1 MARMIV
7 VDRDGK
13 EHEIEAKP
21 GLKVMEILRE
31 LDYGVAAICGGLCSC
46 ATCHVYVDEN
56 WASRLP
62 KPQSDELELLKEL
75 PDFRDATSRL
85 SCQVDF
91 TEDLSGLKVAIA
103 PRFVEVAAFLFGLP
117 AHGVLRRGD
126 GGWVAEEAAAEGL
139 QLLIEFVE
147 NRDAGR
153 DVELHD
159 VALGH
164 HVEHLDQARAASFRA
179 QR

>member
-13 EHEIEAKP
+13 EHEIEAKA

-46 ATCHVYVDEN
+46 ATCHVYVDPA
-56 WASRLP
+56 WTARLP

-75 PDFRDATSRL
+75 SDYREATSRL

-91 TEDLSGLKVAIA
+91 TDALSGLKLAIA
-103 PRFVEVAAFLFGLP
+103 P
-117 AHGVLRRGD
+117 D
-126 GGWVAEEAAAEGL
+126 T
-139 QLLIEFVE
+139 
-147 NRDAGR
+147 
-153 DVELHD
+153 
-159 VALGH
+159 
-164 HVEHLDQARAASFRA
+164 
-179 QR
+179 

>member
-46 ATCHVYVDEN
+46 ATCHVYVDAN
-56 WASRLP
+56 WAGRLP
-62 KPQSDELELLKEL
+62 KPQSDELELLNEL
-75 PDFRDATSRL
+75 PDFKKDVSRL

-91 TEDLSGLKVAIA
+91 TEGLSGLKVAIA
-103 PRFVEVAAFLFGLP
+103 P
-117 AHGVLRRGD
+117 D
-126 GGWVAEEAAAEGL
+126 
-139 QLLIEFVE
+139 
-147 NRDAGR
+147 
-153 DVELHD
+153 
-159 VALGH
+159 
-164 HVEHLDQARAASFRA
+164 S
-179 QR
+179 

>member
-1 MARMIV
+1 MIRRAASLPVLDCSRRASMHPSSRADQVPAHYPAWRRTPPGVYTTESSMARMIV

-46 ATCHVYVDEN
+46 ATCHVYVDES
-56 WASRLP
+56 WAGRLP

-75 PDFRDATSRL
+75 PDYRDATSRL

-91 TEDLSGLKVAIA
+91 TEALSGLKVAVA
-103 PRFVEVAAFLFGLP
+103 P
-117 AHGVLRRGD
+117 D
-126 GGWVAEEAAAEGL
+126 
-139 QLLIEFVE
+139 
-147 NRDAGR
+147 
-153 DVELHD
+153 
-159 VALGH
+159 
-164 HVEHLDQARAASFRA
+164 S
-179 QR
+179 

>member
-21 GLKVMEILRE
+21 GLKIMEVLRE

-46 ATCHVYVDEN
+46 ATCHVYVDPV
-56 WASRLP
+56 WAAQLP

-75 PDFRDATSRL
+75 PDYKETSSRL

-91 TEDLSGLKVAIA
+91 TDALSGMKVAIA
-103 PRFVEVAAFLFGLP
+103 P
-117 AHGVLRRGD
+117 D
-126 GGWVAEEAAAEGL
+126 T
-139 QLLIEFVE
+139 
-147 NRDAGR
+147 
-153 DVELHD
+153 
-159 VALGH
+159 
-164 HVEHLDQARAASFRA
+164 
-179 QR
+179 

>member
-13 EHEIEAKP
+13 EHEVEGKS

-46 ATCHVYVDEN
+46 ATCHVYVDAA
-56 WASRLP
+56 WYSRLP

-75 PDFRDATSRL
+75 SDFSDGSSRL

-91 TEDLSGLKVAIA
+91 TETLSGLKLAIA
-103 PRFVEVAAFLFGLP
+103 P
-117 AHGVLRRGD
+117 D
-126 GGWVAEEAAAEGL
+126 
-139 QLLIEFVE
+139 
-147 NRDAGR
+147 
-153 DVELHD
+153 
-159 VALGH
+159 
-164 HVEHLDQARAASFRA
+164 S
-179 QR
+179 

>member
-46 ATCHVYVDEN
+46 ATCHVYVDAD
-56 WASRLP
+56 WTGRVP

-75 PDFRDATSRL
+75 PDYREATSRL
-85 SCQVDF
+85 SCQLDF
-91 TEDLSGLKVAIA
+91 TDNLNGIKVTIA
-103 PRFVEVAAFLFGLP
+103 Q
-117 AHGVLRRGD
+117 D
-126 GGWVAEEAAAEGL
+126 T
-139 QLLIEFVE
+139 
-147 NRDAGR
+147 
-153 DVELHD
+153 
-159 VALGH
+159 
-164 HVEHLDQARAASFRA
+164 
-179 QR
+179 